1 MRSLRKLI
9 TLWMT
14 VAGLLAIQAVVTAA
28 PAEAA
33 ITCKTYTQWTHT
45 DGTVLHDQRIC
56 AAPASDYPRYSD
68 WGRLVTRFST
78 SPLPCEFSIFPYDID
93 DPQPMIAC
101 LAMVRQLDAWRWD
114 GRRWVAAD
122 GLYPGQRA
130 YVYPYT
136 ADWRWVWT
144 KQSGWVAIR
153 AEHVAYRWLG

>member
-78 SPLPCEFSIFPYDID
+78 SPLW
-93 DPQPMIAC
+93 PQSKPPAFR
-101 LAMVRQLDAWRWD
+101 LRVSAARWSAKRNRAFAPSAMAVTLPVA
-114 GRRWVAAD
+114 RR
-122 GLYPGQRA
+122 
-130 YVYPYT
+130 
-136 ADWRWVWT
+136 
-144 KQSGWVAIR
+144 
-153 AEHVAYRWLG
+153 